1 MSSWGLHGV
10 KTYTL
15 KQIWNYMYN
24 YMHYLL
30 MDEFNFK
37 LDGYGNTVSQK
48 LVWNA
53 IYTGT
58 QAMTIIPGALGSC
71 ASS

>member
-1 MSSWGLHGV
+1 
-10 KTYTL
+10 
-15 KQIWNYMYN
+15 
-24 YMHYLL
+24 

-53 IYTGT
+53 IYNGT